1 MRAALI
7 GAGRMARAVARI
19 LAVARVET
27 RVWSRDPKRA
37 EALAAEVPSL
47 RVMSS
52 IADATE
58 GAETIFLAVP
68 ASALS
73 SVAEQYG
80 ESAKG
85 DHVVIHAVRGVG
97 PGFVLPH
104 QMIRA
109 KTCVRKIGVLGGPL
123 QSPEL
128 DGKRP
133 LAAILASRFSETIRA
148 LQSLTAKTPI
158 IIHGSRDVI
167 GVEIAGAL
175 SNVSAIAAGM
185 SDALELG
192 ETARGLLLTRGLAE
206 ARKLGVAYG
215 ADPATFAGLAGVGDL
230 IPRPV
235 SSTDRHRAL
244 GGKLAK
250 GTGLEASLAGIAGE
264 VEGIVTAREAVRAA
278 VRLGLDLPL
287 MRAVENVLD
296 ERVPA
301 RAALDELLRLPPDLE
316 TRSTREANA

>member
-1 MRAALI
+1 
-7 GAGRMARAVARI
+7 MARAVARI
-19 LAVARVET
+19 LALARVET
-27 RVWSRDPKRA
+27 RVWSRDPARV
-37 EALAAEVPSL
+37 EALAKELPSL
-47 RVMSS
+47 HRAQSL
-52 IADATE
+52 AEATE

-68 ASALS
+68 ASALL

-97 PGFVLPH
+97 AGFLLPH

-133 LAAILASRFSETIRA
+133 LAAVLASRFAETIHA
-148 LQSLTAKTPI
+148 LQSLTANTPV

-167 GVEIAGAL
+167 GVEIAGAI
-175 SNVSAIAAGM
+175 SNVAAIAAGM

-206 ARKLGVAYG
+206 ARKLGAAFG

-235 SSTDRHRAL
+235 SSTDRHRQL

-250 GTGLEASLAGIAGE
+250 GTGLATALEAIAGE
-264 VEGIVTAREAVRAA
+264 VEGIVTAHEAVRVAA
-278 VRLGLDLPL
+278 KLGLDLPL

-296 ERVPA
+296 ERVA
-301 RAALDELLRLPPDLE
+301 AKTALDELLRMAPDLE
-316 TRSTREANA
+316 TRSSREAHA